1 MIYESPDGGKTIY
14 ARDSLSGEREL
25 IKIDPFKLQKNR
37 WFRWKEILEAAE
49 TCPTLADAIS
59 KAEMI
64 YELTKSNK

>member
-14 ARDSLSGEREL
+14 ARNSLSGEREL
-25 IKIDPFKLQKNR
+25 VKVDPFAGEKNR
-37 WFRWKEILEAAE
+37 WFKWKEILEASKDS
-49 TCPTLADAIS
+49 PSLSDAIA